1 VDHRSPAPTDHRST
15 VNRRQTSA
23 GALPRLLPVVAV
35 VVIVAATV
43 TSVLSLSSARS
54 LAGARG
60 QEARAGRLVELQ
72 AELSW
77 LHHEVLVAGVLA
89 YQRTGTATRP
99 EGLERLRA
107 ERVALIEDLD
117 GLAANNDATGEEA
130 GALSRQLAA
139 TPIDTWP
146 IDLWS
151 IEGLHYETM
160 PFLDRPFEVGDASAD
175 PLDGAAATADPITTT
190 DLIEAAQAVPL
201 PRMVL
206 LDALALE
213 LTATTDPLP
222 PWAAEFITSVAE
234 TANENPGWFGPD
246 PDRPLADHVMGP
258 PGAQEPPL
266 VGVAA
271 EQVSA
276 SLDLVAEYDRWI
288 IAGAAD
294 AGPPPASIEELA
306 AATERTSA
314 AMIEAV
320 RDGFEANR
328 AAEDSSVFSNGPVAA
343 RLLFGGL
350 SAALAVA
357 LIGLGLMWWNRRRH
371 HLADAAYS
379 DALTGAG
386 NRRFLDDV
394 VAGRL
399 RRSGQ
404 THVVAMLDMDR
415 FKLVNDTWGHD
426 AGDALLRI
434 LSQRLHHEVDA
445 FCQSRPGT
453 SHAVIRLG
461 GDEFV
466 VVAHGPVGFETEV
479 LAQRLRGLAGPV
491 DLGLDEEVDLSF
503 SLGLAVADAPCQLVD
518 LLKSADLATYED
530 KRARPVSTGRAAVVD
545 VASLEAS

>member
-1 VDHRSPAPTDHRST
+1 MDPTSPAPTDRRAPI
-15 VNRRQTSA
+15 NRRQPSTGVLSY
-23 GALPRLLPVVAV
+23 LLSVAV
-35 VVIVAATV
+35 VVVIVVATI
-43 TSVLSLSSARS
+43 TSVLSFSSART
-54 LAGARG
+54 LGGIRG
-60 QEARAGRLVELQ
+60 REAAADRLVELQ

-77 LHHEVLVAGVLA
+77 LHHDLLVAGVLA

-99 EGLERLRA
+99 EGFERLQA
-107 ERVALIEDLD
+107 ERSALVERLDDLATTD
-117 GLAANNDATGEEA
+117 DAVGEEA
-130 GALSRQLAA
+130 GALARQLAA

-151 IEGLHYETM
+151 IERLHYETM
-160 PFLDRPFEVGDASAD
+160 PFLDRPFEVGDASTD
-175 PLDGAAATADPITTT
+175 PVDATAAVGDPVTTA

-206 LDALALE
+206 LDALAIE
-213 LTATTDPLP
+213 LTASTDPLP
-222 PWAAEFITSVAE
+222 AWADEFLTSVAA

-246 PDRPLADHVMGP
+246 PDRPLVDHVMGP

-266 VGVAA
+266 VGVAV
-271 EQVSA
+271 EQVTA

-288 IAGAAD
+288 IAGGSE

-314 AMIEAV
+314 AMVEAV
-320 RDGFEANR
+320 RAGF
-328 AAEDSSVFSNGPVAA
+328 AASGTGADTPALGDGPVVA
-343 RLLFGGL
+343 RLLLGGL

-357 LIGLGLMWWNRRRH
+357 LIGLGLTWWNRRRH

-379 DALTGAG
+379 DPLTGAG

-404 THVVAMLDMDR
+404 THVMVMLDMDR

-426 AGDALLRI
+426 AGDSLLRI

-445 FCQSRPGT
+445 FFQARSGS

-461 GDEFV
+461 GDEFLV
-466 VVAHGPVGFETEV
+466 VVHGPTGLDAEV
-479 LAQRLRGLAGPV
+479 LTQRLRHIAGPV
-491 DLGLDEEVDLSF
+491 DLGLEDEVDLAF
-503 SLGLAVADAPCQLVD
+503 SLGLAVADEPCDLLD

-530 KRARPVSTGRAAVVD
+530 KQARPVPSGRTAVVD
-545 VASLEAS
+545 VASLELS